1 VETVLLSLN
10 RISME
15 DFMERLSLQRSSM
28 EDGVRGET
36 EFDELEESIC
46 GACEVPAVHVLLSL
60 DGPSKHGHT
69 TANALQCGVPATM
82 SEKTCNGRMTQ
93 DRELGS
99 PILLYKP
106 TAFSMCSELWRQQRL
121 KHPPPQLI
129 LVLFCHSF
137 ARRGCC
143 CCRSPNHKKE
153 TLPTFLQTHCQ
164 IMELRN
170 GKCSYTAK
178 GNKDN

>member
-1 VETVLLSLN
+1 METLLLSLN

-15 DFMERLSLQRSSM
+15 DFMERLSLQRSSI
-28 EDGVRGET
+28 EDGVCGEI

-46 GACEVPAVHVLLSL
+46 EACEVPAVHVLLSL
-60 DGPSKHGHT
+60 NGPSKHGHT

-82 SEKTCNGRMTQ
+82 SEKTSNGRMTQ

-106 TAFSMCSELWRQQRL
+106 TAFSMCSELWRQQRF

-129 LVLFCHSF
+129 LVLLCHSF
-137 ARRGCC
+137 TRRSCC
-143 CCRSPNHKKE
+143 CCRSPNHEKK
-153 TLPTFLQTHCQ
+153 TLPTFLQTHC
-164 IMELRN
+164 
-170 GKCSYTAK
+170 
-178 GNKDN
+178 